1 MKKKSSLINSFRY
14 AFSGIFS
21 ALKSERNMK
30 IHMVALV
37 LVVVFGFLLRISETE
52 WIVCILCI
60 ALVISSEM
68 INTAIEKTVD
78 LATDEIKETA
88 KKAKDIAA
96 GAVLINAIGSAIISA
111 IIFIPKIIELLR

>member
-96 GAVLINAIGSAIISA
+96 GAVLINAIGSAIIAA